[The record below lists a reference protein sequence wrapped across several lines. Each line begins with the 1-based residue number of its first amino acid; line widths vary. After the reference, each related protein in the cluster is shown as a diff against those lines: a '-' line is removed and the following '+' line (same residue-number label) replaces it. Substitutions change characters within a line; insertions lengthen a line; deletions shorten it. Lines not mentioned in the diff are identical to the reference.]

1 MKEKLDTAFEH
12 NKLRRFVVLDRLLRN
27 DNGLTLAEM
36 LTDPKMPELISK
48 RTLQND
54 LKDFEES
61 FKARFAQNLYKGK
74 ERLWRYEDTSFS
86 IFQQINNDVQVIQDA
101 IANLNTFKG
110 IPQYDYLRF
119 FLIGL
124 KSGFSDTP
132 TAMSFDFNEEYNN
145 QYLSGVDGTGNL
157 ELALNAI
164 TRKYPLKVVY
174 KPFNSEKFTDNLHPY
189 HLRQYNNRWFLFG
202 HSENRGCLVNY
213 ALDRMVSMAY
223 LNKEYRP
230 CDIDFQNYFDEIVG
244 VTNYENKAVQ
254 KLLLRVT
261 KTRIDYLRTK
271 PLHWSQKELKNKE
284 TDDHVFLELSL
295 KPNKELEMLLL
306 SYGPDIEVLEP
317 ADYRHLLA
325 NLVKTMYRKY
335 EV

>member
-1 MKEKLDTAFEH
+1 
-12 NKLRRFVVLDRLLRN
+12 
-27 DNGLTLAEM
+27 
-36 LTDPKMPELISK
+36 
-48 RTLQND
+48 
-54 LKDFEES
+54 
-61 FKARFAQNLYKGK
+61 
-74 ERLWRYEDTSFS
+74 
-86 IFQQINNDVQVIQDA
+86 
-101 IANLNTFKG
+101 
-110 IPQYDYLRF
+110 
-119 FLIGL
+119 
-124 KSGFSDTP
+124 
-132 TAMSFDFNEEYNN
+132 
-145 QYLSGVDGTGNL
+145 
-157 ELALNAI
+157 
-164 TRKYPLKVVY
+164 
-174 KPFNSEKFTDNLHPY
+174 
-189 HLRQYNNRWFLFG
+189 
-202 HSENRGCLVNY
+202 
-213 ALDRMVSMAY
+213 MAY

-317 ADYRHLLA
+317 ANLRHQLA